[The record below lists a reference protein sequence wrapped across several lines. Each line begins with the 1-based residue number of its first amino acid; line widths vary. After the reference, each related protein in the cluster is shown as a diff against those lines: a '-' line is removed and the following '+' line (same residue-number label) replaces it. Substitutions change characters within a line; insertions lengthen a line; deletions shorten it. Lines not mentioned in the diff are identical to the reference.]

1 MTDITMHTPTPLGE
15 LAVGVDGTAE
25 SFAALEW
32 AMQESVVTGQKVH
45 AIYGW
50 THSWD
55 LGDEPTSAE
64 EWQRVRAIINADLRT
79 WADQAAE
86 GINFDQSLLK
96 LTSVHSAGTTAL
108 LDIGSRAHQIV
119 VGRRTMSI
127 VARWFLGSM
136 SENLVYQSST
146 PVTVVRAVDTSD
158 SSRDQQKAS
167 VSEELLLG
175 SNHHLPLVVAVDG
188 SQPSL
193 RALDFAVESAR
204 AEHRDIHVLYA
215 WQTKTLSR
223 YMEQGHAVPSVDEG
237 QQVAQRVL
245 ATLVEQAEIP
255 NEISVVQH
263 AIHAAPAKALIDASH
278 YSHRIIMGSR
288 GLGKFDQHVLG
299 SVSRKLLDCSWAPVT
314 IVH

>member
-1 MTDITMHTPTPLGE
+1 M
-15 LAVGVDGTAE
+15 
-25 SFAALEW
+25 
-32 AMQESVVTGQKVH
+32 
-45 AIYGW
+45 
-50 THSWD
+50 
-55 LGDEPTSAE
+55 
-64 EWQRVRAIINADLRT
+64 
-79 WADQAAE
+79 
-86 GINFDQSLLK
+86 
-96 LTSVHSAGTTAL
+96 
-108 LDIGSRAHQIV
+108 
-119 VGRRTMSI
+119 
-127 VARWFLGSM
+127 
-136 SENLVYQSST
+136 
-146 PVTVVRAVDTSD
+146 
-158 SSRDQQKAS
+158 
-167 VSEELLLG
+167 
-175 SNHHLPLVVAVDG
+175 AVDG